1 MKAIMDINIRSKVD
15 GNYVGHGG
23 YCVLE
28 LPWLTFGPLNCD
40 PYTGYETVREVV
52 EEFREDIA
60 NKKAIALYVDPFDV
74 ELGVVLVNIERFD
87 AIDIEVCQILTD
99 TDFRKAYHDR
109 LEQELIKRQA
119 IFSAKNRKEDK

>member
-1 MKAIMDINIRSKVD
+1 MKAIMDINVRSKAD

-28 LPWLTFGPLNCD
+28 LPWSTFEPLNCD
-40 PYTGYETVREVV
+40 PYRGYEIVRMAV

-60 NKKAIALYVDPFDV
+60 NKKAVALYVDPFDV
-74 ELGVVLVNIERFD
+74 ELGAVLVNIERFD

-99 TDFRKAYHDR
+99 TDFCKAYHDQ
-109 LEQELIKRQA
+109 LEQELIKSQA
-119 IFSAKNRKEDK
+119 IFRAKNRKEDK

>member
-1 MKAIMDINIRSKVD
+1 MKAIMDINVRSKAD

-28 LPWLTFGPLNCD
+28 LPWSTFEPLNCD
-40 PYTGYETVREVV
+40 PYTGYEIVRMAV
-52 EEFREDIA
+52 EEFLEDIA

-74 ELGVVLVNIERFD
+74 ELGAVLVNIERFA

-99 TDFRKAYHDR
+99 TDFRKEYHGR
-109 LEQELIKRQA
+109 LEQKQIKRQA
-119 IFSAKNRKEDK
+119 IFKAKNRKEDK